1 MTVDPVASGARQ
13 RHEDDRFLRGEGCF
27 VDDFEVPGMCHAVV
41 IRSTLAHGR
50 IVSIETTAA
59 LALPGVLK
67 VLTHADIADFDA
79 AIPVRVGQLAG
90 LERYLQF
97 PLAKDKVRYVGEP
110 IAVVLATDPYLAED
124 GADLVAVD
132 LDPEEA
138 VVTIA
143 GALRDEVLVHPD
155 SRSNLAAHYVVQR
168 GDVDRS
174 FAGAAYTR
182 KEVFRC
188 HRHSSVPLET
198 RGLVARWDPA
208 KGRLEVWGATKVP
221 FYNRRL
227 LARMMRLDE
236 RQVDLI
242 ELDVGGSFGA
252 RGEFYP
258 EDFLIPF
265 AARLMGG
272 AVKWVEDRREN
283 LLAMN
288 HSREMECEL
297 EIAADRDG
305 RILALKGALFADI
318 GAYARTTG
326 GIVPAKAAMFMP
338 GPYDIANYRCS
349 VNVVTTHKTPSG
361 TFRGPGRYESN
372 FFRERLI
379 DMMAADL
386 GLDPADVRLRNLIGP
401 EQMPY
406 EIGALVPYEGPGR
419 YDSGDY
425 PFACRHALEKF
436 DYGRVSQLRGKLID
450 GKWHGVGMAC
460 FVDSSGGGPPE
471 YARLQIVSPGRI
483 RLFTGASSSGQGHET
498 SFAQIVANELGLA
511 PEMVQVIHGSTTA
524 VAVGSGTYHGRGLV
538 MGGSAA
544 KRVGEAFVAQL
555 IGEATRRSGLGSTEV
570 VYRAGSVLRLDD
582 GAPIVAIEDLC
593 AEAGGG
599 SDAARS
605 LLEAEAQFAQP
616 VPTFESGTQIAH
628 VAIDAE
634 TFVLEVVRFLTVE
647 DCGNVVNPL
656 IVHGQV
662 IGASVQGLGGTLLE
676 EFVYDDSGQ
685 MLCGTFADY
694 LLPTSTDFPNVEG
707 FSVNR
712 APSLLNPLG
721 AKGVGEGATGG
732 VAGAVANAVADALQ
746 SFGVNVVSLPLSPNN
761 IAKLVREAGARTPG
775 YLPARRL
782 LVK

>member
-1 MTVDPVASGARQ
+1 MSGARQ

-27 VDDFEVPGMCHAVV
+27 VGDFEVPGMYHAVV
-41 IRSTLAHGR
+41 VRSALAHGR
-50 IVSIETTAA
+50 IVSIDSAAA
-59 LALPGVLK
+59 LALPGVIK
-67 VLTHADIADFDA
+67 VLTHADIADVDA
-79 AIPVRVGQLAG
+79 LIPVRVGHLAG

-97 PLAKDKVRYVGEP
+97 PLARDRVRYVGEP
-110 IAVVLATDPYLAED
+110 IALVLATDPYLAED

-132 LDPEEA
+132 LEPQDA

-143 GALRDEVLVHPD
+143 GALRDEVLVHAD
-155 SRSNLAAHYVVQR
+155 SRSNLAAHYVVER
-168 GDVDRS
+168 GDVDRA
-174 FAGAAYTR
+174 FAVAPYTR
-182 KEVFRC
+182 KEIFRC

-208 KGRLEVWGATKVP
+208 GGRLEMWGVAKVP

-227 LARMMRLDE
+227 LAQMMRLEE

-265 AARLMGG
+265 AARLIGG

-305 RILALKGALFADI
+305 RIRGLKGTLFADI

-338 GPYDIANYRCS
+338 GPYDIANYRCN

-379 DMMAADL
+379 DIMVADL
-386 GLDPADVRLRNLIGP
+386 GLNPADVRLRNLIRP

-406 EIGALVPYEGPGR
+406 EIGSLVPYEGPGR

-436 DYGRVSQLRGKLID
+436 DHGRVSQLRGKLID

-471 YARLQIVSPGRI
+471 YARLQIMSPGRV

-498 SFAQIVANELGLA
+498 SFAQILANELGVA
-511 PEMVQVIHGSTTA
+511 PESIQVIHGSTTA

-538 MGGSAA
+538 MGGSAV
-544 KRVGEAFVAQL
+544 KRVAEAFVAQL
-555 IGEATRRSGLGSTEV
+555 IGEALRRSGLSSKEEV

-582 GAPIVAIEDLC
+582 GALILAIEGLC
-593 AEAGGG
+593 TEADRG
-599 SDAARS
+599 SDAARH
-605 LLEAEAQFAQP
+605 LLEAEAHFAQP
-616 VPTFESGTQIAH
+616 VPTFEYGTQIAH

-634 TFVLEVVRFLTVE
+634 TFVLDVVRFLTVE
-647 DCGNVVNPL
+647 DCGNVINPL

-676 EFVYDDSGQ
+676 EFVYDESGQ

-732 VAGAVANAVADALQ
+732 VAGAVANAVADALR
-746 SFGVNVVSLPLSPNN
+746 SFGVSVVSLPLSPNN
-761 IAKLVREAGARTPG
+761 IAKLVREAGARKPG
-775 YLPARRL
+775 YLAPSKV